1 MKGSS
6 APGNRRRAAVRSP
19 PCGRQA
25 TAMSEISFTL
35 TFLALLIE
43 ALVGYPDRLVG
54 AIGHPVTW
62 MGRLLAQLDGSLN
75 HASATNAR
83 RHMAGAAA
91 VLILVGVSAAI
102 GHVVEHWLLALP
114 LGIL

>member
-1 MKGSS
+1 MKGSG

-19 PCGRQA
+19 PCGRQS
-25 TAMSEISFTL
+25 TPMGLCVTL

-62 MGRLLAQLDGSLN
+62 MGWLLDRLDGSLN
-75 HASATNAR
+75 HASASNAR
-83 RHMAGAAA
+83 RHMSGGAA
-91 VLILVGVSAAI
+91 VFILVAVCAVIAY
-102 GHVVEHWLLALP
+102 VAERDLLLLP
-114 LGIL
+114 L